1 MKKQNILVESIFV
14 GFYSLLTSVIILQ
27 FCNYSMLLNAFII
40 GFFKHF
46 TSGIFGLQQY
56 YCKYIKCDNFILT
69 NLILESIGEGIL
81 FVILYSIL
89 SNFNFRN
96 ECNIDF
102 VIFFIIGILL
112 HISFEGLGIHSS
124 FCKSHCKNKK

>member
-1 MKKQNILVESIFV
+1 MKKPNILVESIIV

-27 FCNYSMLLNAFII
+27 FFNYSMLLNAFII

-46 TSGIFGLQQY
+46 MSGIFGLQQY
-56 YCKYIKCDNFILT
+56 YCSRYIKCDSFILK

-89 SNFNFRN
+89 SSFRN
-96 ECNIDF
+96 NVF
-102 VIFFIIGILL
+102 VIFFIIGVVL
-112 HISFEGLGIHSS
+112 HLSFEELGIHSS
-124 FCKSHCKNKK
+124 FCKSHCKKTKNDF

>member
-1 MKKQNILVESIFV
+1 MKKPNILVESIIV

-27 FCNYSMLLNAFII
+27 FFNYSMLLNAFII

-46 TSGIFGLQQY
+46 MSGIFGLQQY
-56 YCKYIKCDNFILT
+56 YCSRYIKCDSFILK

-89 SNFNFRN
+89 S
-96 ECNIDF
+96 
-102 VIFFIIGILL
+102 IFFYIIKM
-112 HISFEGLGIHSS
+112 E
-124 FCKSHCKNKK
+124 KSA